1 MVFRK
6 LSKRNKA
13 IVTDIYMQLS
23 IKVEKEEIMILKR
36 ILELAEKNNI
46 SISCLEK
53 TLGFGNG
60 TIKKWGESS
69 PSVENLKKVADYFG
83 VSIEYFLE

>member
-1 MVFRK
+1 
-6 LSKRNKA
+6 
-13 IVTDIYMQLS
+13 MQLS

-53 TLGFGNG
+53 KLGFGNG
-60 TIKKWGESS
+60 TIKKWRESS

>member
-1 MVFRK
+1 
-6 LSKRNKA
+6 
-13 IVTDIYMQLS
+13 MQLS
-23 IKVEKEEIMILKR
+23 IKVEKEGIMILKK
-36 ILELAEKNNI
+36 ILKLAEKNNI

-69 PSVENLKKVADYFG
+69 PSVDKLKKLADYFG